1 MMATREQFQKELEG
15 INEEVTELAKMAGD
29 ALNSSI
35 QALFNQDKELAEQVI
50 KNDRNIDQL
59 EEEINDKAILLIAR
73 QAPVATDLRRTIIA
87 LKIVT
92 DLERM
97 GDNAKNIAR
106 ATLDLSENFAS
117 VPQSLNHMHE
127 HTIEMLNATIVAF
140 KEEDATIAGKLE
152 EMDDK
157 VDKLYRQIISELLGE
172 TATNPDKVQYVM
184 QVALCARYIERFA
197 DHITNLGENI
207 VYLVKGEKY
216 NY

>member
-1 MMATREQFQKELEG
+1 MATREQFQKELEG